1 MSPLVPVR
9 SVRLSLAALGL
20 ILGAADASAD
30 VVNLIPGT
38 TFKQG
43 QGGAVRGLVTAE
55 SPEQVVVSLGNSTIN
70 VPTDQIDSI
79 EYQGQPASMQLG
91 ETNAAAG
98 RAAEALAQFKK
109 AATEA
114 AGKPFVV
121 EAAQFREAATLADLA
136 LTEPDRAKEALATL
150 AAFLQAHP
158 KGRHVVPARE
168 TLARLQLHAQD
179 LKGAEANIAELAKLA
194 PGAEKAAVLK
204 ARLLLKSGDPASAGA
219 DLDRLIAA
227 ATDGSPRQVELK
239 LVKAETL
246 IAASKSDEAES
257 LVRQVIAAADADDA
271 AVQSRAYNTLGDS
284 LSAAARPKDALLA
297 YLHVDLLYG
306 KDKEEHPRALR
317 RIEQIFRKMGQ
328 LPRADEYAQRLKQD
342 YPNSVWA
349 KQPQG

>member
-1 MSPLVPVR
+1 MSPMEFIRGAGVGLAVLALTAGTAR
-9 SVRLSLAALGL
+9 S
-20 ILGAADASAD
+20 D
-30 VVNLIPGT
+30 VVHLIPGT

-43 QGGAVRGLVTAE
+43 QGGAVRGQVQSET
-55 SPEQVVVSLGNSTIN
+55 PEQVVVSLGTATIN

-79 EYQGQPASMQLG
+79 EYQGQPASLQLG
-91 ETNAAAG
+91 ETNASAG

-109 AATEA
+109 AAAEA
-114 AGKPFVV
+114 AGKPLIV
-121 EAAQFREAATLADLA
+121 EAALYREAATLADLA
-136 LTEPDRAKEALATL
+136 LTEPDQVKEAMGKLS
-150 AAFLQAHP
+150 AFIQTHG
-158 KGRHVVPARE
+158 KGRHIVPARE
-168 TLARLQLHAQD
+168 ILAKLQLHAQD
-179 LKGAEANIAELAKLA
+179 LKGAEANLAELAKIP

-204 ARLLLKSGDPASAGA
+204 ARLLLKGGDLQAAGA

-227 ATDGSPRQVELK
+227 SPEGSPRQVELR

-246 IAASKSDEAES
+246 IAASKYDEAES

-271 AVQSRAYNTLGDS
+271 AIQSKAYNTLGDC

-306 KDKEEHPRALR
+306 KDKEEHPRSLR

-342 YPNSVWA
+342 YPNSLWT